1 MKVRPNQGL
10 APRILAGAGVV
21 TAMVAVV
28 GFAGATA
35 SSAADSSL
43 TLKYTCPFPLIG
55 NQQLVTKITVTL
67 PDTVVVN
74 KPTPEIPIAADV
86 TVPATATQGL
96 NLVGATTIEGSAKAN
111 AHLDNAGLGL
121 DISPSLAIPSTPVP
135 ADGTAFTVHATGKAP
150 SVSFPNAGAS
160 SITVG
165 DYLTTL
171 TPKKADGTPTGLGT
185 FDSKCTVDA
194 GQDTTLAK
202 FTVLP
207 DGSPPPSSPPP
218 SSPPPSSPPPSSPPP
233 SSPPPSSPPPSSPP
247 PGGTLNLNY
256 AVAGSTH
263 IQALGSDVKVG
274 PGTLNVKVDLQSGN
288 LAGDLAL
295 PDTTATFKIFG
306 FLPGTAKVKLIPDGQ
321 TTGTFKNNT
330 VNSNSKETIRLTDVA
345 LFGFPLVSNS
355 TTCQT
360 KTPAEIPMVS
370 GPDFSVQNGGK
381 LTGTY
386 TIPPLQGCGQFNDY
400 ISYFTAGPNNA
411 ITVQVTP
418 AGAQN
423 NRVSHPRRGVAPY
436 AHPRV

>member
-1 MKVRPNQGL
+1 V
-10 APRILAGAGVV
+10 
-21 TAMVAVV
+21 
-28 GFAGATA
+28 TA

-43 TLKYTCPFPLIG
+43 TLNYTCPFPLIG
-55 NQQLVTKITVTL
+55 NQKLVTKITVTL
-67 PDTVVVN
+67 PDSVVVN
-74 KPTPEIPIAADV
+74 TPTPEIPITADV

-96 NLVGATTIEGSAKAN
+96 NLVGATTIEGTAKAN

-121 DISPSLAIPSTPVP
+121 DLTPTLAIPTTPVP
-135 ADGTAFTVHATGKAP
+135 ADGTAFTVRATGKAP
-150 SVSFPNAGAS
+150 SVSFPNAGPS

-218 SSPPPSSPPPSSPPP
+218 TSAPPSSPPPTSAPPTSAPP
-233 SSPPPSSPPPSSPP
+233 SSPPS
-247 PGGTLNLNY
+247 GGMLDLNY

-274 PGTLNVKVDLQSGN
+274 PGTLNVKVDLQTGN

-295 PDTTATFKIFG
+295 PDTTAAFTIFG

-321 TTGTFKNNT
+321 TTGTFQNNT
-330 VNSNSKETIRLTDVA
+330 VNSNSREIIRLTEVA
-345 LFGFPLVSNS
+345 LFGFPIVSNS

-360 KTPAEIPMVS
+360 KTPAEIPMIS
-370 GPDFSVQNGGK
+370 GPDFSLPNGGK

-400 ISYFTAGPNNA
+400 ISYFTAGPNNTIA
-411 ITVQVTP
+411 VQVTP

-423 NRVSHPRRGVAPY
+423 NRVSHSRRGVAPRS
-436 AHPRV
+436 HSRV